1 MSEKAMSREQ
11 TMADKENL
19 VEKYK
24 TALKK
29 VQLVNE
35 IKNGLGEEIKKN
47 PRPKIIKKSLSSKI
61 ITIIKYSLNFNMNFD
76 KLIET
81 VSEILENEKIEKKGL
96 ILTYNLNPKVHL
108 AMNLELQYKT
118 QGMNTEFKPV
128 DEFEVEI
135 GGIVINFVKEPLLE

>member
-1 MSEKAMSREQ
+1 MSEKAISREQ

-61 ITIIKYSLNFNMNFD
+61 ITIIK
-76 KLIET
+76 
-81 VSEILENEKIEKKGL
+81 KIFTK
-96 ILTYNLNPKVHL
+96 
-108 AMNLELQYKT
+108 
-118 QGMNTEFKPV
+118 F
-128 DEFEVEI
+128 
-135 GGIVINFVKEPLLE
+135 